1 MSFDVIE
8 KKRRCAVGGFPQVFV
23 PEDTWMDTRGRH
35 IRNVAEDEMAGGRWS
50 GSGGG
55 FSWGE
60 DSLWGG
66 SGGFGHRFAAAW
78 ARLRAAFGDG

>member
-55 FSWGE
+55 FSC
-60 DSLWGG
+60 GG
-66 SGGFGHRFAAAW
+66 KIESAGWFWRVWAYICGGLGAFAGGVW
-78 ARLRAAFGDG
+78 